1 MESYWDGMKKVNGD
15 KLMIMELHKKGNVIK
30 SRRGPTFIANQ
41 IDFGI
46 DTLQL
51 ILTLFSPF
59 CGISSPKTSICNDFC
74 LKSMPDRLER
84 ACLDG
89 DKAPLFHFF
98 PPLSVNMYM

>member
-1 MESYWDGMKKVNGD
+1 MYQP
-15 KLMIMELHKKGNVIK
+15 HAGNVFK
-30 SRRGPTFIANQ
+30 SRRGPTFIASQ
-41 IDFGI
+41 IDFGT

-59 CGISSPKTSICNDFC
+59 YGISSPKTSICNDFC

-98 PPLSVNMYM
+98 PPLRLVRKSWKICQL